1 MRGFKP
7 KRASGANNYADG
19 GVVSGIKRALGF
31 DPERA
36 ARIAEYKA
44 QQKAEAAAA
53 AAPAAAPKLAG
64 GALQNAA
71 NALRNRR
78 KQIDEAAGYAN
89 GGMVRGPGTG
99 TSDDI
104 ETEIPAGSYIMPA
117 DSTAQLGEEALS
129 SMGRGFKPGRNAD
142 CSDIQWWLEWYTDTG
157 ATVTTATVAVTYNDG
172 TTGNLTGVSLA
183 ATRRASFMQP
193 LNGLI
198 PAASGGK
205 FIRAVNT
212 VTLSASTGTVGNF
225 GVTATRLRGSL
236 FMPIANAKFSADWA
250 NLPINTIPNSA
261 CPFIVVI
268 TSTTSTG
275 TLRGGGKIAHG

>member
-1 MRGFKP
+1 MITNRDQLID
-7 KRASGANNYADG
+7 ALANNSTRIVIDKASIANTVAGQYH
-19 GVVSGIKRALGF
+19 SLWRATGQ
-31 DPERA
+31 PGQGA
-36 ARIAEYKA
+36 IP
-44 QQKAEAAAA
+44 AAAA
-53 AAPAAAPKLAG
+53 NCNQSTVGGMRFSQQTAPAKSYLAY
-64 GALQNAA
+64 L
-71 NALRNRR
+71 
-78 KQIDEAAGYAN
+78 EAASSTSAASVEVHDRLMHMGGLN
-89 GGMVRGPGTG
+89 GTL
-99 TSDDI
+99 T
-104 ETEIPAGSYIMPA
+104 
-117 DSTAQLGEEALS
+117 TAQTVGIDFNGAT
-129 SMGRGFKPGRNAD
+129 AD
-142 CSDIQWWLEWYTDTG
+142 NMVERIGDADYSDIQWWLEWYTDTG

-250 NLPINTIPNSA
+250 SLPINTIPNSA
-261 CPFIVVI
+261 CPFIAVLA
-268 TSTTSTG
+268 STTSTG
-275 TLRGGGKIAHG
+275 LLRGGGKIAHG